1 MSTDVAELLRDA
13 LTLPMEARA
22 ALADSLLESLDAEID
37 ADAEDAWREEIRL
50 RLNQIDNCAV
60 EMIPWEEG
68 RRALWAK
75 LTH

>member
-13 LTLPMEARA
+13 LTLPLEARA

-50 RLNQIDNCAV
+50 RLNQIDNCAM
-60 EMIPWEEG
+60 EMIPWEEA
-68 RRALWAK
+68 RRAIWAK
-75 LTH
+75 LKH

>member
-13 LTLPMEARA
+13 LTLPLEARA

-50 RLNQIDNCAV
+50 RLNQIDNCAM
-60 EMIPWEEG
+60 EMIPLEEA
-68 RRALWAK
+68 RRAIWAK
-75 LTH
+75 LKH